1 MNEFL
6 PPEAIEHMKVELE
19 GVKPVKTYEE
29 LADLCEGSESLES
42 LLKSFKDYAVRYAR
56 DVWSMQEFLDKG
68 GLDSEYGAENFKE
81 IDQARTRLHN
91 ALIDSIAILSRQLA
105 REGRDNEWV
114 RDLTDGTSLNRAA
127 CGSFAILL
135 VYELALKGAST

>member
-1 MNEFL
+1 ME
-6 PPEAIEHMKVELE
+6 IELG
-19 GVKPVKTYEE
+19 GVKPVKTYVE
-29 LADLCEGSESLES
+29 LVDLCKGSESLES
-42 LLKSFKDYAVRYAR
+42 LLASFKEYAIRYSR

-68 GLDSEYGAENFKE
+68 GLDSEGGAENFKE
-81 IDQARTRLHN
+81 MDQARTRLHN

-105 REGRDNEWV
+105 KEGRDNGWV

-135 VYELALKGAST
+135 VYELALKGATS